1 MFPSGRERKGLR
13 HFSRFR
19 SSIQRVRL
27 SRWLPSSRS
36 RLQRRAPIALLRPMP
51 AHHAHAQAVAHACCP
66 SCFQLLG
73 AAVAEWPCYSAANQ
87 SAKDFSPD
95 WRQTKDLLGVR
106 YPASNTRAPCPDSR
120 TIFKI
125 EEINSVVKNITPPK
139 PHFLEISP
147 GAGNS
152 NFVKLFA
159 RRDVPLS
166 SSSPPPQQCWLCC
179 RSRGSWASRCSCT
192 VLTRCSQGMRS
203 PLMASRMARRT
214 GRCTSSL
221 IALSHSQT

>member
-1 MFPSGRERKGLR
+1 MRTFRQLRLQMFLVDPRSERTPTF
-13 HFSRFR
+13 HAFR
-19 SSIQRVRL
+19 SSIRRVRL

-120 TIFKI
+120 TIIQNGGDQQRREKSHTSKTAF
-125 EEINSVVKNITPPK
+125 SRD
-139 PHFLEISP
+139 L
-147 GAGNS
+147 
-152 NFVKLFA
+152 A
-159 RRDVPLS
+159 RRRKFQLCETFRTARCAAFEFIPSTAAVLAVL
-166 SSSPPPQQCWLCC
+166 PQP
-179 RSRGSWASRCSCT
+179 R
-192 VLTRCSQGMRS
+192 
-203 PLMASRMARRT
+203 
-214 GRCTSSL
+214 
-221 IALSHSQT
+221 